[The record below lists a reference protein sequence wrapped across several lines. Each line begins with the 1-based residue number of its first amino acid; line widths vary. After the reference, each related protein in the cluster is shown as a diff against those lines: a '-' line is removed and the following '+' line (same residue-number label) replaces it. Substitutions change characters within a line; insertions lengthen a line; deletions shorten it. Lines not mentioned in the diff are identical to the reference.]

1 MCGGGSRR
9 IWFPRSTDS
18 IHEMHDRMC
27 TPLALRQI
35 ADFGIFAFG
44 VGLAPHVRSPTSA
57 AIETSTH
64 TRTVRILLAKNLT
77 APYRRIARL
86 TLRDRGNS
94 QQIQAHKHKPS
105 SMVELHFFFRLLPQ
119 SPHCRRGT

>member
-1 MCGGGSRR
+1 
-9 IWFPRSTDS
+9 
-18 IHEMHDRMC
+18 
-27 TPLALRQI
+27 RQI

-105 SMVELHFFFRLLPQ
+105 SIVELHFFFRLLPIRTDFVRTRGARRPHSLHRAVRALGGVSFTKIPCVGQ
-119 SPHCRRGT
+119 SKS